1 MDDWVLDVCS
11 RTMAYVLQ
19 RYTWSEWAEGLMER
33 ENLPRPSFGDYQTIY
48 KDSTMAYSTMA
59 YSTMARYRPWPDDH
73 LACYWL
79 PKPLSARLMTLL
91 PSRLAVTVAFQGS
104 LSSLSH
110 HPYVTSAVCSTF
122 TDLEDSRRHR
132 PIGRLHDIWTLYR
145 KIVVA
150 LRQPWRRRD
159 ALQNGSALRTTLSCY
174 EREKC
179 EFKKRLQ
186 SAMHLGHAGIG

>member
-1 MDDWVLDVCS
+1 
-11 RTMAYVLQ
+11 
-19 RYTWSEWAEGLMER
+19 
-33 ENLPRPSFGDYQTIY
+33 
-48 KDSTMAYSTMA
+48 
-59 YSTMARYRPWPDDH
+59 
-73 LACYWL
+73 
-79 PKPLSARLMTLL
+79 MTLL

-179 EFKKRLQ
+179 EFKEKASERCASRTCRHWIASLA
-186 SAMHLGHAGIG
+186 SAQGLAVSLRWIGTTSYDECDSWQPKSFEFGSLATWTDTN